1 MIGNRWFN
9 LSVALIAGLIGGM
22 VGSRFLSATPAS
34 AQASKSITAQA
45 FYLVDQHGTRMADLI
60 PTTSGG
66 ATLTL
71 YDHGGATVSLHAT
84 GGVSGLSLF
93 DHHATM
99 RLTTEVE
106 HDGNP
111 AVTFF
116 GPHGQ
121 VVKKLP

>member
-22 VGSRFLSATPAS
+22 VGAKVFSATPVS

-45 FYLVDQHGTRMADLI
+45 FYLVNEHGTRMADLL

-93 DHHATM
+93 DHNSTM
-99 RLTTEVE
+99 RLATEVQ
-106 HDGNP
+106 HDSKP
-111 AVTFF
+111 AIVFY
-116 GPHGQ
+116 GPHGKP
-121 VVKKLP
+121 VKKLP